1 MDYFINFL
9 QQPYNICIIS
19 LANLGIE
26 GFSRVSRSH
35 KLVSVKEL
43 GFLRCLNDSG
53 M

>member
-19 LANLGIE
+19 LGNLSIE

-43 GFLRCLNDSG
+43 GFLQCLNDSG